1 MTTLKRLLILG
12 GSAFALAACTG
23 TFDLD
28 AVKNMD
34 SQGSA
39 FQKALHVEYVDLADD
54 ERLESDWAD
63 AVFFNDR
70 ARNAAN
76 AKSFGP
82 QNMGDRSI
90 PAKAAPAM
98 SSARARLI
106 AALEA
111 GGAKRKPKAA
121 ARAQAMFDCWMQE
134 QEENFQPHDIARC
147 RANFEAAMKQLQV
160 KKVVKFVPEPFKP
173 TPPLPGPFV
182 VYFDFDKS
190 NLDKTANEVV
200 KRAIGA
206 AKRSGA
212 SALILGGH
220 TDRAGKEGYNQKLS
234 QRRVNAV
241 SGALSKSGFAAGG
254 IGVRGFGETRPS
266 RSTADGIPEQLNRRV
281 EIELSR

>member
-1 MTTLKRLLILG
+1 MKSLKRLLILG

-23 TFDLD
+23 TYDLG

-34 SQGSA
+34 STGSA
-39 FQKALHVEYVDLADD
+39 FQKALHMEYVDLAED
-54 ERLESDWAD
+54 ESLESDWTD

-70 ARNAAN
+70 ARNAAM
-76 AKSFGP
+76 AHSFGP
-82 QNMGDRSI
+82 QNMGDREI

-98 SSARARLI
+98 SSARARLM

-147 RANFEAAMKQLQV
+147 RAEFELAMKQLQV
-160 KKVVKFVPEPFKP
+160 KRAMPAPVRPK
-173 TPPLPGPFV
+173 PPLPGPFV

-190 NLDKTANEVV
+190 NLDKTAMEVV
-200 KRAIGA
+200 NRAMGA

-220 TDRAGKEGYNQKLS
+220 TDRAGKDGYNQKLS
-234 QRRVNAV
+234 QRRVLAV
-241 SGALSKSGFAAGG
+241 SGALSKGGFSAGG
-254 IGVRGFGETRPS
+254 IGVRGFGESRPS